1 MFVQALM
8 NLTRPSR
15 ALSCLALIL
24 CILLQ
29 APMFLLWYFFG
40 PERRADALRMT
51 AQLAA
56 WAGVIVGDGPARG
69 AESGEVEA
77 PPRRSSGKAAN
88 QPVGP
93 PPSRPPRSPRAKAED
108 PVTRRP

>member
-15 ALSCLALIL
+15 ALSGLALVL

-40 PERRADALRMT
+40 PARRADALRMT
-51 AQLAA
+51 AQLAE
-56 WAGVIVGDGPARG
+56 WAGVIVGDGSVGG
-69 AESGEVEA
+69 AGSGEVEA
-77 PPRRSSGKAAN
+77 PRRSPGKSAN

-108 PVTRRP
+108 AVARRP